1 MSDDIS
7 NIRRRES
14 EERYFQKIEQEL
26 IAKIRQRA
34 EEAARLRSLSE
45 KTGIVDEGILSELRA
60 LGYTEDTLKLLYL
73 APLVQVAWAD
83 GQLSDRERDLILEAA
98 RSRGIDADSSAGT
111 QLKEWLAN
119 RPSDEMFA
127 KTMHVIGALLEARPA
142 AERETTERDLLSYA
156 SAIADASGGILGF
169 GKVSAEERELI
180 ARITN
185 ELTKSHAA
193 AAEKTLA
200 DLEKKEGSSR
210 SG

>member
-7 NIRRRES
+7 SSRRRES
-14 EERYFQKIEQEL
+14 EERHFQKIEQEL

-45 KTGIVDEGILSELRA
+45 KTGIVDQGILGELRA

-98 RSRGIDADSSAGT
+98 RSRGIDADSSAGR
-111 QLKEWLAN
+111 QLKEWLAS
-119 RPSDEMFA
+119 RPSEQMFA

-180 ARITN
+180 ARITS

-193 AAEKTLA
+193 AAEKTLSEL
-200 DLEKKEGSSR
+200 DKK
-210 SG
+210 